1 MPEGGKGGRERRWG
15 WMTSGGGVG
24 WDEWVARERVKMG
37 VGDDLARGE
46 WRKSHE
52 SGWSDAGVKSS

>member
-1 MPEGGKGGRERRWG
+1 
-15 WMTSGGGVG
+15 MTSGGGVG